1 MERTTESPIIMPG
14 SQVFSTTMGAMHN
27 MVESNIMSGTSL
39 NSFASYPGGFMMKLD
54 SVIQSLKASGEA
66 GTLLMLSIDNLAM
79 MVSGHGFEASE
90 KILMDIQATIKTQLS
105 DNDYIERIQR
115 DQFGIIIAQGDE
127 AHARAFSQRCSEA
140 LDNYSFSSSEIS
152 LHVMNSFISVALPA
166 EGKSAQE
173 AMDQAYIGLHDTAAG
188 NSFNPYHMDN
198 ELAMSARQQMGLA
211 NHLNTAIK
219 EDRLR
224 MAYQPVICSKTGGV
238 SHYEAL
244 LRLFSKEGQISSAGA
259 LIPIAETMGMI
270 DIIDM
275 RTLGMVIEE
284 LRNSTGIIL
293 AFNVSNMT
301 IRNEEWMAEFK
312 RLLAET
318 PDIAERLV
326 VEITETAIEN
336 DVGKVQH
343 FIETIQSY
351 GAKVAL
357 DDFGSGYTSFRQL
370 KQLSIDMVKIDGSFI
385 KDLVENTD
393 NQLFVRTLLDF
404 SNSFGLTSVAEFVE
418 NGEIA
423 KMLMELGVEYM
434 QGYYFGRPENHR
446 SWLDGGEYSAS

>member
-1 MERTTESPIIMPG
+1 MERTTQSPIIMPNSG
-14 SQVFSTTMGAMHN
+14 LLSATMGTMAN
-27 MVESNIMSGTSL
+27 MIDSPAL
-39 NSFASYPGGFMMKLD
+39 NSASFASYPGAFMMKLD
-54 SVIQSLKASGEA
+54 SVIQSLKTSDEEGA
-66 GTLLMLSIDNLAM
+66 LLLLSIDNLAM
-79 MVSGHGFEASE
+79 MVSGHGFQTSE
-90 KILMDIQATIKTQLS
+90 TIMLDIQRTIQSQLS
-105 DNDYIERIQR
+105 DNDYVERIQR
-115 DQFGIIIAQGDE
+115 DQFGIILGHGNE
-127 AHARAFSQRCSEA
+127 ARARQFSRDCSNA
-140 LDNYSFSSSEIS
+140 LDHYSFSSKEIS
-152 LHVMNSFISVALPA
+152 VHIMSSFISVALPS
-166 EGKSAQE
+166 EGTSAQE
-173 AMDQAYIGLHDTAAG
+173 AMDQAFIGLHDTAAG
-188 NSFNPYHMDN
+188 DSFNAYHPNQD
-198 ELAMSARQQMGLA
+198 LAMSARQQMGLA

-224 MAYQPVICSKTGGV
+224 MAYQPVICSKTGSV

-244 LRLFSKEGQISSAGA
+244 LRLFGKDGSISSAGA

-270 DIIDM
+270 DIIDHK
-275 RTLGMVIEE
+275 TLHMVVDE
-284 LRNSTGIIL
+284 LRNSPNIHL
-293 AFNVSNMT
+293 AFNVST
-301 IRNEEWMAEFK
+301 VTTRNEEWLQEF
-312 RLLAET
+312 RALLTET
-318 PDIAERLV
+318 PEIAPRII
-326 VEITETAIEN
+326 VEITETAIEHDMN
-336 DVGKVQH
+336 RTQR
-343 FIETIQSY
+343 FIETIQAH

-446 SWLDGGEYSAS
+446 SWLDEGEYSAG

>member
-1 MERTTESPIIMPG
+1 MIPTTQNPIIMPNSG
-14 SQVFSTTMGAMHN
+14 LVSPTMSAVPN
-27 MVESNIMSGTSL
+27 MSNVASLSSG
-39 NSFASYPGGFMMKLD
+39 SFASYPGAFMMKLE
-54 SVIQSLKASGEA
+54 SVITALKASGSE
-66 GTLLMLSIDNLAM
+66 GSLMLVSIDNLAM
-79 MVSGHGFEASE
+79 MVSGHGFERSE
-90 KILMDIQATIKTQLS
+90 NLMVDIQSVIRAQLTE
-105 DNDYIERIQR
+105 NDYVERIQR
-115 DQFGIIIAQGDE
+115 DQFGIIIAE
-127 AHARAFSQRCSEA
+127 
-140 LDNYSFSSSEIS
+140 SSEEQARYLSERCAAALNEIS
-152 LHVMNSFISVALPA
+152 FASKESALHIMSSFISVALPA
-166 EGKSAQE
+166 EGADAQE
-173 AMDQAYIGLHDTAAG
+173 AMDQAFIGLHDTAAG
-188 NSFNPYHMDN
+188 SIFHSYHQD
-198 ELAMSARQQMGLA
+198 EQLAMNARQQMGLA
-211 NHLNTAIK
+211 NHLNKAIK

-224 MAYQPVICSKTGGV
+224 MAYQPVICSKTGNI

-270 DIIDM
+270 DVIDHN
-275 RTLGMVIEE
+275 TLKMVVEE
-284 LRNSTGIIL
+284 LRHSKDIVL
-293 AFNVSNMT
+293 AFNVST
-301 IRNEEWMAEFK
+301 VTTRNEEWLAHF
-312 RLLAET
+312 RALLNET
-318 PDIAERLV
+318 PEIAPRMV

-336 DVGKVQH
+336 DVARTQR
-343 FIETIQSY
+343 FIESIQTY

-446 SWLDGGEYSAS
+446 SWLDEGEYSAT